1 MHRMSSLSAE
11 QREAAVAFFEE
22 GLADRAA
29 ASMLEVSR
37 WPVRMLYRRWRIH
50 GRGALVRRPGSQP
63 YSFEFKLD
71 LVQRFLRGDG
81 SAAALAQE
89 HGLSSPKLLQTWV
102 RAYRNGGVDALRP
115 KPKGRPAKDDDGA
128 PPREPSEVERLR
140 KENER
145 LKAENAYLKKVR
157 ALRAQGRQ

>member
-11 QREAAVAFFEE
+11 QREAAVGFFEE
-22 GLADRAA
+22 GLADQAA

-37 WPVRMLYRRWRIH
+37 WPVRMLYRRRIH

-63 YSFEFKLD
+63 YSLEFKLA
-71 LVQRFLRGDG
+71 LVQRFLGGDG

-89 HGLSSPKLLQTWV
+89 HGLSSPKLLQSWV
-102 RAYRNGGVDALRP
+102 RAYRNGGADALRP
-115 KPKGRPAKDDDGA
+115 KPKGWPAKDDDDA

>member
-1 MHRMSSLSAE
+1 
-11 QREAAVAFFEE
+11 
-22 GLADRAA
+22 
-29 ASMLEVSR
+29 
-37 WPVRMLYRRWRIH
+37 
-50 GRGALVRRPGSQP
+50 
-63 YSFEFKLD
+63 
-71 LVQRFLRGDG
+71 
-81 SAAALAQE
+81 
-89 HGLSSPKLLQTWV
+89 
-102 RAYRNGGVDALRP
+102 VDALRP